1 MALITSG
8 FLPGQPGGQPVPAR
22 AAGGNT
28 GPCGYDLHLGSGPIS
43 WLWFRGGMVVSVLA
57 SQREAWPPD
66 PRHPLVFVNERE
78 AAGSR
83 SRPGPPARPARP
95 RADVEDD
102 NGDGWTLLRR
112 AIHAEHAR
120 GASSCEP
127 LHAAI
132 ARDTNSRHQNPD
144 RAPAVTEAGQIGHR
158 LAAEIIHAWS
168 ERNTLDDAGDHA
180 TTPCRVAVI

>member
-1 MALITSG
+1 LRVCTPSPRTCVSSRAVSRC
-8 FLPGQPGGQPVPAR
+8 QPGPPAEIR
-22 AAGGNT
+22 ALVATTSIWDLAPSVGCGFVAGWSCLSFA
-28 GPCGYDLHLGSGPIS
+28 P
-43 WLWFRGGMVVSVLA
+43 
-57 SQREAWPPD
+57 QREAWPSD

-102 NGDGWTLLRR
+102 DGDGWTLLRR

-120 GASSCEP
+120 RASSGET

-132 ARDTNSRHQNPD
+132 ARDTNPRHQNPD
-144 RAPAVTEAGQIGHR
+144 RAPAVTEAGQIGHW

-168 ERNTLDDAGDHA
+168 ERNTLTNAG
-180 TTPCRVAVI
+180 